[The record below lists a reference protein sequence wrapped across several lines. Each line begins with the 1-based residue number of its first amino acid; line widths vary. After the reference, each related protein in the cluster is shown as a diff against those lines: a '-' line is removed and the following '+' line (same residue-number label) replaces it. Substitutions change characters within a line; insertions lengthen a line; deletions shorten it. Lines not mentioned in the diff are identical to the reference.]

1 MSNMLAAII
10 VTTIYLLWRI
20 WLIDRKWAS
29 ETDLDGGFFWSIIPV
44 ATATCYVLYL
54 AGA

>member
-1 MSNMLAAII
+1 MSHILATII
-10 VTTIYLLWRI
+10 VTTIYLLWGL

-29 ETDLDGGFFWSIIPV
+29 ETNLDGGFFWSIIPV
-44 ATATCYVLYL
+44 AISTCYALYL